1 MDSTESWYK
10 SLVFKDLCLQTS
22 LVTSESFDHESRY
35 YWEANLFQ
43 EYKSFEEVITVF
55 RSTDCKNNGSLQL
68 KYVREKKR
76 QEERKEMEMKLA
88 NIHRRVSQLKSL
100 Y

>member
-1 MDSTESWYK
+1 M
-10 SLVFKDLCLQTS
+10 
-22 LVTSESFDHESRY
+22 
-35 YWEANLFQ
+35 FQ

-55 RSTDCKNNGSLQL
+55 RSTDCENNGSLQL
-68 KYVREKKR
+68 KSVRKKKR

-88 NIHRRVSQLKSL
+88 NIHRRASQLKSL